1 MSNIAWYETYPLRF
15 ERKGDIPLFSKEN
28 IFNTTN
34 KSNLS
39 PTTNIVLNTLSIRND
54 ASNFIICIPS
64 SILRPLPIIS
74 YILAKKSN
82 GSVLVFSGNKKH
94 YNSYHLLKKD
104 YQFIWND
111 IPAGEIK
118 KGSIYINPKVPP
130 YASRNFKAQLKR
142 YIPVLKQK
150 FLQKDFSK
158 VLFYHDRNIRFADS
172 FQDLFVERE
181 NVVSSLDKSNL
192 GINIIIFENLD
203 NIIYND
209 FLFNTF
215 KEWIAPLKSNNY
227 QFILHISNPD
237 YKYLTEMREFFKSY
251 VLYFPYSFLK
261 SNEDLSKKNNHY
273 FNQLKRVNKTDF
285 SVINEF
291 NLERAEI
298 YSTSLSDKIQIQ
310 WKLKKGN
317 IDNFFGN
324 GMDLFSKLDWRQI
337 NKNLISVVYKIK
349 KLFFSVYRTL
359 CIPKEFTVKYYDDQ
373 FGFKRYSLNRFLP
386 LANKLID
393 VYSSSQTKV
402 TLKNI
407 LTYLV
412 NMVNEL
418 SECKRFGEDFS
429 YSRIGKNYTICEF
442 LENYTGNDSF
452 IIGVQQGEMKAL
464 SRIMQNIHSKT
475 QYKIISLHRLSR
487 SIADFSDYV
496 LILSGSLLDSNIQI
510 LFKTWKRIIFLL
522 YKGNNH
528 KWVKQQIKLVYRI
541 DISKEELTLKYL
553 ADIIREL
560 IQGESYDLEQDPLFS
575 NFLRKKERLLSAEQT
590 EIESDETVAGTIGS
604 IFDKEIKLTTTTI
617 REIYQNLMKSDPRF
631 KHIIA
636 EQKIKSLVKKDNLK
650 KYQKLVESEEGYDCA
665 CKVTNEI
672 NGNILTVNLDIKK
685 TYMYFND
692 KDNVKIEYGFPYS
705 LQKDSF
711 LILFGEF
718 DKLSATDFIKDAF
731 GLEDDIDHDMVYK
744 WQGNLSAFY
753 YNNYKNYSKF
763 YNDFKASCKSTI
775 SYTEFK
781 KWVKGE
787 VNAPLDPENLNYLGQ
802 VMNDSFILENFELI
816 CQEGRKIQ
824 KFHIRIGKL
833 LKKLI
838 VKILKGKI
846 ERKECSIEELGLL
859 DEIENCIFK
868 IIDIQINN
876 GKKK

>member
-1 MSNIAWYETYPLRF
+1 MSNIAWYESYPLRF

-28 IFNTTN
+28 IFNKTN

-39 PTTNIVLNTLSIRND
+39 PTTNLVLNSLSIKD
-54 ASNFIICIPS
+54 DTSNFIICIPS

-82 GSVLVFSGNKKH
+82 GSVLVFSEHKKH
-94 YNSYHLLKKD
+94 FNLYHLLKKE
-104 YQFIWND
+104 YQFIWNE

-118 KGSIYINPKVPP
+118 KGSIYIDPKVPP
-130 YASRNFKAQLKR
+130 YASRNFKKQLKS

-150 FLQKDFSK
+150 FFQKDFSK
-158 VLFYHDRNIRFADS
+158 VLFYHDRNIKFSDS
-172 FQDLFVERE
+172 FQNLFVENE
-181 NVVSSLDKSNL
+181 NIVSLSDEYNL
-192 GINIIIFENLD
+192 GIKIIIFEYLD

-209 FLFNTF
+209 FLFKTF

-227 QFILHISNPD
+227 QFIFHISNPN
-237 YKYLTEMREFFKSY
+237 YKYLTKMREFFGSY

-261 SNEDLSKKNNHY
+261 SNEDLFKKNKHY
-273 FNQLKRVNKTDF
+273 FNQLKQVSQTDI

-298 YSTSLSDKIQIQ
+298 YLESLSDNIQIQ

-337 NKNLISVVYKIK
+337 NKNLISVVFKIK
-349 KLFFSVYRTL
+349 KLFFGVYRTL
-359 CIPKEFTVKYYDDQ
+359 CIPKEFTIKYFDDH
-373 FGFKRYSLNRFLP
+373 FGFKHYSLSRFLP

-407 LTYLV
+407 LAYLV

-464 SRIMQNIHSKT
+464 SRLLQNIHSTT

-496 LILSGSLLDSNIQI
+496 LILSGSLLESNIQI

-528 KWVKQQIKLVYRI
+528 KWVKQQIKLIHKI

-553 ADIIREL
+553 ADIMRDL

-575 NFLRKKERLLSAEQT
+575 NFLRKKERLISAEKT
-590 EIESDETVAGTIGS
+590 EIQGDKTVVETIES
-604 IFDKEIKLTTTTI
+604 IFNKEIKLTTTTI

-636 EQKIKSLVKKDNLK
+636 EEKIKSLVKKDNLK
-650 KYQKLVESEEGYDCA
+650 KYQKLVESEEGYECA
-665 CKVTNEI
+665 LKVTNEI
-672 NGNILTVNLDIKK
+672 NGNKLTVNLDIKK
-685 TYMYFND
+685 TYMYFKH

-705 LQKDSF
+705 LQKDNF

-744 WQGNLSAFY
+744 WKGALSKFYFGNY
-753 YNNYKNYSKF
+753 TTYSKF
-763 YNDFKASCKSTI
+763 YSDFKASCNSTI
-775 SYTEFK
+775 SYGEFM

-802 VMNDSFILENFELI
+802 IMNDSFILENFEFI

-838 VKILKGKI
+838 VQILKGNI

-859 DEIENCIFK
+859 EEIENCIFK
-868 IIDIQINN
+868 IDAITMQI
-876 GKKK
+876 KM